1 MRRIA
6 VRTADFRLSFHLMR
20 ELKRRECN
28 FVMLSMQDAW
38 DGIWLASPEEVID
51 DENGTGIPV
60 LDETVEAAVERALQ
74 LSKGLENAIQLV
86 FGIDPGP
93 RPGLAWLAD
102 GVLFGNLQLEKVEDV
117 TTHIVNLS
125 TSIPHKRMIVK
136 IGNGAPLIRDR
147 IINDCFQLDMNI
159 LEVIEN
165 KTSSGSRA
173 KAHLHAATRIAL
185 LRGKQI
191 YSPREITPTD
201 GDLREIQRQSRIES
215 AGRVTI
221 PTEIAYL
228 VAVGKISLE
237 SAIKKA

>member
-1 MRRIA
+1 
-6 VRTADFRLSFHLMR
+6 
-20 ELKRRECN
+20 
-28 FVMLSMQDAW
+28 MQDEW
-38 DGIWLASPEEVID
+38 DGIWLAGPEEVMD

-60 LDETVEAAVERALQ
+60 LDETVEIAVERALQ
-74 LSKGLENAIQLV
+74 LSKGLKNAIRLV

-102 GVLFGNLQLEKVEDV
+102 GVLFGNIQLENIEDI
-117 TTHIVNLS
+117 TTYIVNLS
-125 TSIPHKRMIVK
+125 TSIPHKKMTVK

-147 IINDCFQLDMNI
+147 IINNCLQLDMKI
-159 LEVIEN
+159 IEVIEN

-173 KAHLHAATRIAL
+173 KTHLHAATRIAL
-185 LRGKQI
+185 LGGKQI
-191 YSPREITPTD
+191 YSTREITPTD

-228 VAVGKISLE
+228 VAVGQISLE